1 MNTFNLLARS
11 PFSMRKLRFTLPLA
25 LSLLSLAVANPVM
38 AQEEQVRMVTVTGI
52 GKESVPTTLAQ
63 VQLGVEVQGETAE
76 EVQQEAAQ
84 RSASVV
90 ELLRS
95 RGVSNLQTTGIYLS
109 PSYDYSSG
117 TQQLIGY
124 IATNSVSFR
133 VPTEQAGTIMDEAVQ
148 AGATRIDGVS
158 FIADD
163 SAIASAQ
170 QQAIREA
177 TQDAQ
182 AQADAALSAL
192 GLSRDQVVGIQVNG
206 AYYAPPI
213 PYGREVL
220 ATTADTSTPTPVVG
234 GEQEIQASVTL
245 QISF

>member
-1 MNTFNLLARS
+1 
-11 PFSMRKLRFTLPLA
+11 MRKLRFTLPLA